1 MILFA
6 ARFFVAII
14 NSVRLTSL
22 PLDDSNIILV
32 ENELYNKLVSLFV
45 LKLLGILLFYL
56 FKIFEFLCFEYRLI
70 SRLILKEK
78 FLVRQKII
86 KRIITHA
93 NVRLIGERN

>member
-32 ENELYNKLVSLFV
+32 ENELYKLVSLFV

-78 FLVRQKII
+78 FLVR
-86 KRIITHA
+86 
-93 NVRLIGERN
+93 